1 VADSKELKAIK
12 EASKRFLEELRK
24 DPVKLRKFLRDIS
37 GPEQRII
44 TGQEREHLFT
54 VFNLIEPTSD
64 SNNQRTW
71 TTVYH
76 HAGKEYHYTVG
87 EEFDE
92 LVEILPDDFQ
102 QDKAT

>member
-1 VADSKELKAIK
+1 VADTKELKAIK
-12 EASKRFLEELRK
+12 EASERFLE
-24 DPVKLRKFLRDIS
+24 KLRNDPIALKKWLREIQ

-44 TGQEREHLFT
+44 EGREKEHLFT
-54 VFNLIEPTSD
+54 VFNLIEPTSE

-87 EEFDE
+87 EGFDE
-92 LVEILPDDFQ
+92 LAEILPDDI
-102 QDKAT
+102 

>member
-1 VADSKELKAIK
+1 VADSKELKALK
-12 EASKRFLEELRK
+12 EASDRLLERLRN
-24 DPVKLRKFLRDIS
+24 DPVALKKWLREIQ

-44 TGQEREHLFT
+44 EGQEKEHLFT
-54 VFNLIEPTSD
+54 VFNLIEPSSE

-87 EEFDE
+87 EGFDE
-92 LVEILPDDFQ
+92 LAEILPDDF
-102 QDKAT
+102 